1 MSNHGQRILN
11 LLTSTT
17 TFRSLDATKRLH
29 ALTITTPPIPNQSI
43 FINNNIITSYI
54 SYNNFIL
61 ARKLFDVM
69 PQRTLVSYNALIKA
83 YSRSGDVNEAWR
95 LVNELRVCGFGPNQ
109 YTLTGLL
116 CCEGLKLFQGYQLFG
131 LSVKNGVFDA
141 DAFVGSAL
149 LGFFG
154 RCGCLDK
161 AFSVFDD
168 MKCKSLVT
176 WNTMLSLLSC
186 NGFVED
192 VKVLFCELL
201 RLGVFLS
208 EGSFVAVLSGIGG
221 CEEDLSYGEQVHCL
235 MTKSGFDC
243 YVNAVNSLI
252 GVYVRCR
259 ALCSAERLFEQVP
272 VQNVVS
278 WNMIID
284 SMVKNG
290 RSQMALEVYLNMLRR
305 GLVPSQATFV
315 GVIESCIGLRN
326 LSCGECVHAKV
337 IRSGFES
344 DVVVGT
350 ALVDLYAKFE
360 KLISAHYCFDQIEEK
375 NVVSWNAL
383 MLGYS
388 NVCSS
393 TSILLLREMFRSD
406 CFPNEFSFSAVLK
419 LSSVLDLRQ
428 LHGLVIRMGYENH
441 EYVLSSLV
449 VAYERN
455 GLINEVLSF
464 VQVFNNPLHVIPSNI
479 IAGIYNRTGLYN
491 ETMKL
496 LSLQERPDVV
506 SWNIAISACAR
517 SNNYN
522 EVFELFKRMHS
533 AHVHPDKYTFVT
545 GLCACTKICS
555 LDLGSSFH
563 GLIVKTNSCDTF
575 VGNVLIDMYGKCGKI
590 ESSVKVFEE
599 ITDRNVITWTALIS
613 ALGLNGY
620 ARDAVKIFNNM
631 VLIRFKPDTL
641 ALRAVLSSCR
651 YGGLVS
657 EGMEIFKQMGTIYG
671 IQPEHDHYHCIIDL
685 LAKNG
690 QIKEAEEVMA
700 RIPFPPNANIWRSF
714 LEGYKRQEILQ
725 FDLCNT

>member
-1 MSNHGQRILN
+1 MSRHVHRILN
-11 LLTSTT
+11 LISSITT
-17 TFRSLDATKRLH
+17 LRSLDATKRLH

-43 FINNNIITSYI
+43 FINNNIMTSYI
-54 SYNNFIL
+54 YHNNFSY
-61 ARKLFDVM
+61 AHKLFDVM
-69 PQRTLVSYNALIKA
+69 PQRTLVSYNTLIKA

-116 CCEGLKLFQGYQLFG
+116 CCEGLKVFQGYQLFG

-141 DAFVGSAL
+141 DAYVGSAL

-154 RCGCLDK
+154 RCGCLDE

-192 VKVLFCELL
+192 VKVLFCELM
-201 RLGVFLS
+201 RLGMLLS
-208 EGSFVAVLSGIGG
+208 EGSVVAVLSGIGG
-221 CEEDLSYGEQVHCL
+221 YEEDLSYGEQVHCL
-235 MTKSGFDC
+235 MMKSGLDC

-252 GVYVRCR
+252 GIYFRCS
-259 ALCSAERLFEQVP
+259 ALFMAERLFEQVP

-284 SMVKNG
+284 SMVKSG
-290 RSQMALEVYLNMLRR
+290 RSQMALEMFMNMLRR

-315 GVIESCIGLRN
+315 TVIESCIDMRN
-326 LSCGECVHAKV
+326 LVCGKCIHAKV

-344 DVVVGT
+344 DVIVGT
-350 ALVDLYAKFE
+350 ALVDLYAKCE
-360 KLISAHYCFDQIEEK
+360 ELVSAHYCFDQIEEK
-375 NVVSWNAL
+375 NVVSWNTL
-383 MLGYS
+383 ILGYS
-388 NVCSS
+388 NVGSS
-393 TSILLLREMFRSD
+393 TSTLLLREMFRSG
-406 CFPNEFSFSAVLK
+406 CFPNEFSFSAALK
-419 LSSVLDLRQ
+419 SSYALDLHQ
-428 LHGLVIRMGYENH
+428 LHGLVVRMGYENH
-441 EYVLSSLV
+441 EYVLTSLV
-449 VAYERN
+449 WAYKRN
-455 GLINEVLSF
+455 RLVNEALLF
-464 VQVFNNPLHVIPSNI
+464 VQEFEKNSFSLIPSNI
-479 IAGIYNRTGLYN
+479 IAGIYNRTGHYD

-496 LSLQERPDVV
+496 LSLQERPDIV

-522 EVFELFKRMHS
+522 EVFKLFKRMHS
-533 AHVHPDKYTFVT
+533 AHVRPDKYTFVT
-545 GLCACTKICS
+545 GLCVCTKICS
-555 LDLGSSFH
+555 LELGSSLH
-563 GLIVKTNSCDTF
+563 GLILKTNSCDTF
-575 VGNVLIDMYGKCGKI
+575 VCNVLIDMYGKCGKI

-599 ITDRNVITWTALIS
+599 ITDRNIITWTALIS
-613 ALGLNGY
+613 VLGLNGY

-631 VLIRFKPDTL
+631 VLIGFKPDAL

-671 IQPEHDHYHCIIDL
+671 IQPEHDHYHCIVDL

-690 QIKEAEEVMA
+690 QTKEAEEVMA
-700 RIPFPPNANIWRSF
+700 CMPFPPNANIWRSF
-714 LEGYKRQEILQ
+714 LEGYKRQEIAV
-725 FDLCNT
+725 

>member
-1 MSNHGQRILN
+1 
-11 LLTSTT
+11 
-17 TFRSLDATKRLH
+17 
-29 ALTITTPPIPNQSI
+29 
-43 FINNNIITSYI
+43 
-54 SYNNFIL
+54 
-61 ARKLFDVM
+61 M

-83 YSRSGDVNEAWR
+83 YSKSKDVNEAWR

-116 CCEGLKLFQGYQLFG
+116 CCEKLRLFQGLQLFS
-131 LSVKNGVFDA
+131 LSVKNGVFDT

-154 RCGCLDK
+154 RCGCSDE
-161 AFSVFDD
+161 AFSVFED
-168 MKCKSLVT
+168 MTCKSLVT
-176 WNTMLSLLSC
+176 WNAMLDLLGC

-201 RLGVFLS
+201 RLGVLLS

-221 CEEDLSYGEQVHCL
+221 FEEDLSYGEQVHSL
-235 MTKSGFDC
+235 MMKSGSDC

-252 GVYVRCR
+252 GVYIRCR
-259 ALCSAERLFEQVP
+259 ALCLAERLFEQVP
-272 VQNVVS
+272 VPNVVS

-284 SMVKNG
+284 SMVKSG
-290 RSQMALEVYLNMLRR
+290 KSRMALEMFMNMLRR

-315 GVIESCIGLRN
+315 AVIESCIDLRN
-326 LSCGECVHAKV
+326 FVCGECIHAKV

-344 DVVVGT
+344 DVIVGT
-350 ALVDLYAKFE
+350 ALVDFYAKFE

-383 MLGYS
+383 ILGYS
-388 NVCSS
+388 SVCSFKS
-393 TSILLLREMFRSD
+393 TLLLREMFRSG
-406 CFPNEFSFSAVLK
+406 CFPNEFSFSASLK
-419 LSSVLDLRQ
+419 SSSIVDLHQ
-428 LHGLVIRMGYENH
+428 LHGLVVRMGYENH

-449 VAYERN
+449 AAYERN
-455 GLINEVLSF
+455 GLINEALSF
-464 VQVFNNPLHVIPSNI
+464 VQEFNNPLHVIPSNI
-479 IAGIYNRTGLYN
+479 IAGIYNRTGHYN

-522 EVFELFKRMHS
+522 EVIELIKRMHS
-533 AHVHPDKYTFVT
+533 THVRPDKYTFVT

-555 LDLGSSFH
+555 LDLGSSLH
-563 GLIVKTNSCDTF
+563 GLIVKTNSSDTF
-575 VGNVLIDMYGKCGKI
+575 VCNVLIDMYGKCGMI

-620 ARDAVKIFNNM
+620 ACDAIKIFNNM
-631 VLIRFKPDTL
+631 VLMGFKPDAL
-641 ALRAVLSSCR
+641 SLRAVLSSCR

-671 IQPEHDHYHCIIDL
+671 IQPEHDHYHCIVDL

-700 RIPFPPNANIWRSF
+700 SMPFPPNAIIWRSF
-714 LEGYKRQEILQ
+714 LEGSKRQEIAV
-725 FDLCNT
+725 